1 MTKHRTTRLWGRTT
15 KALGKFFAAMVLSYD
30 RHPDG
35 ASRDD
40 IYPRF
45 PIY

>member
-1 MTKHRTTRLWGRTT
+1 MSKHRTTRLWSRIT
-15 KALGKFFAAMVLSYD
+15 KALGKFFAEMVLSYD
-30 RHPDG
+30 RHPNA

-45 PIY
+45 PIF